1 MKKKFPSSITIMGR
15 KLKIKQG
22 SGLIYQG
29 QQVLG
34 LCDYDKKM
42 IYIEK
47 NQTDE
52 SKVDTLIHEATHYFL
67 ILAGLD
73 QRLSESENEIYC
85 QLITAFFNDLK
96 KVL

>member
-1 MKKKFPSSITIMGR
+1 MKRKFPSSITIMGR

-22 SGLIYQG
+22 SGLVYQG

-52 SKVDTLIHEATHYFL
+52 SKFDTLIHECTHFFL
-67 ILAGLD
+67 ILAGMD
-73 QRLSESENEIYC
+73 QKISESENEMYC

-96 KVL
+96 SVI

>member
-1 MKKKFPSSITIMGR
+1 MKRKFPSSITIMGR

-22 SGLIYQG
+22 TGLVYQG

-47 NQTDE
+47 SQTDE
-52 SKVDTLIHEATHYFL
+52 SKYDTLIHEATHYFL

-73 QRLSESENEIYC
+73 QRISESENEIYC